1 MAKESDKELSV
12 ESKLLR
18 TKLQEGKVIIGLETV
33 MKYLK
38 SGQLSQA
45 FVAHNCPAKV
55 KEDVEYYA
63 KLAKVPF
70 AVLSYSNEDLGVF
83 CKKNFFVSVLGIVQ

>member
-1 MAKESDKELSV
+1 MGKESEKELST

-18 TKLQEGKVIIGLETV
+18 TKLQEGKVVIGRESV
-33 MKYLK
+33 MKHLK
-38 SGQLSQA
+38 SGRLSQA
-45 FVAHNCPAKV
+45 FVAQNCPAKV
-55 KEDVEYYA
+55 QEDVAYYA

-70 AVLSYSNEDLGVF
+70 AVLSYNNEDLGVF